1 MARLSLP
8 SIFLLAGLLAIASNA
23 GVAEAWWWS
32 GWRWD
37 CLFPR
42 SGRGYGQSRS
52 EVASIVT
59 EDVYR
64 SFFLHKD
71 DAACPARGFYN
82 YTSFLRAA
90 AAFPGFGGDGDA
102 ATRKREVAAFLA
114 QISHETT
121 GGWAT
126 APDGPFAWGLC
137 FKEEIR
143 PPSNYCDASNTEWP
157 CFPGKSYHGR
167 GPIQLS
173 WYARVRRARF
183 SGWKLRQRRRR

>member
-1 MARLSLP
+1 MARLFLHHP
-8 SIFLLAGLLAIASNA
+8 ILLAGLLVVVSNA
-23 GVAEAWWWS
+23 GGAEAAWWS

-37 CLFPR
+37 CLFPNN
-42 SGRGYGQSRS
+42 GRGGHGHGYHESRRS
-52 EVASIVT
+52 HVASIVT
-59 EDVYR
+59 EDLYR

-90 AAFPGFGGDGDA
+90 DAFPAFGGDGNN
-102 ATRKREVAAFLA
+102 ATRRREVAAFLA

-137 FKEEIR
+137 FKEEIT
-143 PPSNYCDASNTEWP
+143 PPSNYCDANNTQWP
-157 CFPGKSYHGR
+157 CVPGKSYHGR

-173 WYARVRRARF
+173 W
-183 SGWKLRQRRRR
+183 

>member
-1 MARLSLP
+1 MARLFLP
-8 SIFLLAGLLAIASNA
+8 RPIFLLAGLLAIVSNA

-32 GWRWD
+32 SGWRWD
-37 CLFPR
+37 CLFPS
-42 SGRGYGQSRS
+42 SGRSH
-52 EVASIVT
+52 VASIVT

-90 AAFPGFGGDGDA
+90 EAFPEFGGDGGA
-102 ATRKREVAAFLA
+102 ATRRREVAAFLA

-167 GPIQLS
+167 GAIQLS

-183 SGWKLRQRRRR
+183 SGWKLRRRRRR